1 MSFPFADFCRPA
13 LFSTLLAT
21 TGRVHAD
28 DTDARLAGDC
38 IVEVKSGYSFDET
51 IERLKQDIAARGQET
66 MLGKCLVA
74 PFRRPL
80 PPLSGIRR
88 RVPFNRLQS
97 DQGHKQMWLREC
109 IMSAVVRKL
118 T

>member
-13 LFSTLLAT
+13 LFSVLLAT
-21 TGRVHAD
+21 TGLPVHAG

-38 IVEVKSGYSFDET
+38 IVEVKSGYSLDET

-74 PFRRPL
+74 PFRR
-80 PPLSGIRR
+80 R
-88 RVPFNRLQS
+88 F
-97 DQGHKQMWLREC
+97 LR
-109 IMSAVVRKL
+109 SAAFAAVYL
-118 T
+118 